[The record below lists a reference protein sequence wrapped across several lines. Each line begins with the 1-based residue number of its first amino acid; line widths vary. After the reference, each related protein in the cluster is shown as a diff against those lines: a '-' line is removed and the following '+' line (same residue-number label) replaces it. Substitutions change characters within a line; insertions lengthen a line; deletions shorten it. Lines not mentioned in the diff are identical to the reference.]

1 MDEIINGHAA
11 IMDRFD
17 PAKKIALIID
27 EWGIV
32 VGDENSASYFYQ
44 QNSLRD
50 ALAAV
55 STLNSC

>member
-1 MDEIINGHAA
+1 
-11 IMDRFD
+11 MDRFD

-50 ALAAV
+50 VLAAAA
-55 STLNSC
+55 TLNSC